1 MREMGGI
8 KNKENKA
15 IKDYVI
21 IRSNCP
27 ENLDRKDFGFFKQKG
42 INNVI
47 DLRDIDE
54 YEKKVSS
61 FEKTKDFNL
70 YHISIQGGREIPK

>member
-1 MREMGGI
+1 MGIILKNKISNMREMGGI

-27 ENLDRKDFGFFKQKG
+27 EDLDRKDFGFFKQKG
-42 INNVI
+42 INNLI
-47 DLRDIDE
+47 
-54 YEKKVSS
+54 
-61 FEKTKDFNL
+61 FT
-70 YHISIQGGREIPK
+70 